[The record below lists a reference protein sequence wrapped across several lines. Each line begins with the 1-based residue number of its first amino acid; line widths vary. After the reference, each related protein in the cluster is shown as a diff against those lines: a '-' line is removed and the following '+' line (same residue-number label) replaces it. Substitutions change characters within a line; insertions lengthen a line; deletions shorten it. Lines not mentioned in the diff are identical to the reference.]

1 MYHSM
6 DVYKVCM
13 PREIVT
19 MCSTA
24 YRMVTT
30 TEEDENKTFVTTTFE
45 ILNVQSVD
53 FDQIALFLRVFSLL
67 GQTTPQSKL

>member
-1 MYHSM
+1 
-6 DVYKVCM
+6 M

-19 MCSTA
+19 MCSTM

-30 TEEDENKTFVTTTFE
+30 TEEDENKNFVTTTFE

>member
-1 MYHSM
+1 MYHSVH
-6 DVYKVCM
+6 VYEVCM

-19 MCSTA
+19 MCSTV

-30 TEEDENKTFVTTTFE
+30 TEEDENKTFITTTFE